1 MASGNGKL
9 IDQLKLVRSSAE
21 AHVSQ
26 KVNKLNELMAE
37 CENIEALNEVR
48 EELQQV
54 LQEFQVAH
62 EAYHGLIK
70 TESEQEE
77 SSRYYNSVLEIVS
90 ELEQEITSWLNKPA
104 LQTSVTPIN
113 VRPRTVLSG
122 LLGFLVLVFCPCK
135 LQYWQNLSIAIPF
148 IFPPCGSQTFLVFDF
163 RSLS

>member
-113 VRPRTVLSG
+113 VRPRDSVSTVGSRVPSPAVQPAQRLRWTCERRH
-122 LLGFLVLVFCPCK
+122 LRLGQL
-135 LQYWQNLSIAIPF
+135 PF
-148 IFPPCGSQTFLVFDF
+148 KTCTSFKSKK
-163 RSLS
+163 